1 MNNDLGAGLTGGVPG
16 LGRIGASIFGESAL
30 IDRETGRVY
39 WECGGIT
46 NTLYES
52 FAPKL
57 DQFGAEHAQAT
68 LLTLVITLAF
78 LSVLSGWL
86 QKGINSYYNNGPSLT
101 SQTLTVLIILA
112 EWTILKLPKIENKWL
127 VLISLILYFLESY
140 NCSTRCYLANAVSS
154 STELDTYIDG
164 LRREQPIVSWKVK
177 TFHYELRRLFA
188 VTRMIRSLVCNLKK
202 SGNTPKDEEG
212 ESPLSSSSTSI
223 SSQTPL
229 QFALPKKAISR
240 HTAPMSIFTRKVI
253 TNEVS
258 ETYQYASCTDSTIA
272 GIWTRAQDSDD
283 GAVPFTKIALSKLL
297 VLADRRSREDYF
309 QQQSNFVTRYGRE
322 DEFAEFTTNIEVTG
336 YRPRLLVTRS
346 LPHQQI
352 KTYTKLFRLS
362 VFWIFTFLGLTVP
375 YRIWFKRHCD
385 FLRVTVVKETK
396 ATGVADSYLR
406 SWFPSHATIQ
416 PKIWSKK

>member
-1 MNNDLGAGLTGGVPG
+1 MNNDLGVGPNGGVPG

-57 DQFGAEHAQAT
+57 DQFGAEHVQAT

-101 SQTLTVLIILA
+101 SQTLSVLIILA

-188 VTRMIRSLVCNLKK
+188 VTRMIRSLTRSQKN
-202 SGNTPKDEEG
+202 SGNSPNDEEG
-212 ESPLSSSSTSI
+212 ESSSSSTSF

-229 QFALPKKAISR
+229 QFALPKKPISR

-258 ETYQYASCTDSTIA
+258 ETYQYASCDDSTIA

-297 VLADRRSREDYF
+297 VLADQRSREDYF
-309 QQQSNFVTRYGRE
+309 QQQSKFVTKYVRE
-322 DEFAEFTTNIEVTG
+322 DEFAEFSTDIEVTG
-336 YRPRLLVTRS
+336 YRPRLLLTRS
-346 LPHQQI
+346 LSHQQI
-352 KTYTKLFRLS
+352 NTSTKLFRLS

-385 FLRVTVVKETK
+385 FIRVTVVKETK
-396 ATGVADSYLR
+396 AKGVADSYLR

-416 PKIWSKK
+416 SKIWSKK

>member
-1 MNNDLGAGLTGGVPG
+1 MNNESGVGPVPG
-16 LGRIGASIFGESAL
+16 FGRIEASIFGESAL

-86 QKGINSYYNNGPSLT
+86 QKGINSYYYNNGPSLT
-101 SQTLTVLIILA
+101 SQTLSVLIILA
-112 EWTILKLPKIENKWL
+112 EWTILKIPKIENKWL

-188 VTRMIRSLVCNLKK
+188 VTRIIRLLARSLKK
-202 SGNTPKDEEG
+202 AGNTPKDEEG
-212 ESPLSSSSTSI
+212 ESSSSSSSSSSSLSSF

-229 QFALPKKAISR
+229 QFALPKKPASR
-240 HTAPMSIFTRKVI
+240 QASIFTRKVI

-258 ETYQYASCTDSTIA
+258 ETYQYASCDDSTIA

-309 QQQSNFVTRYGRE
+309 QQQSNFVTKYGRE
-322 DEFAEFTTNIEVTG
+322 DEFAEFSTNIEVTG
-336 YRPRLLVTRS
+336 YRPRLLLTRS
-346 LPHQQI
+346 LSHQQI
-352 KTYTKLFRLS
+352 NTYTKLFRLS

-385 FLRVTVVKETK
+385 FIRVTVVKETK

-416 PKIWSKK
+416 PKFLSKK